1 MVSGRRSV
9 VGSSD
14 RPGT

>member
-14 RPGT
+14 WPGT